1 MDSPPWGGKPVK
13 KYLKGVLNGI
23 FIILLMGVTVYFLLK
38 DQELPQIINA
48 CQNAKPWYLAV
59 GVILVL
65 VFVCS
70 ESVIICYMMGTL
82 KYKAPLKR
90 CIRYSFIG
98 FFFSCV
104 TPSATGGQPAQVY
117 YMKRDGLDISVSSL
131 VLMVITVAYKGVLL
145 ILSGL
150 AWITQRQ
157 FIQEHLGQVRY
168 ILIYGIIVNGL
179 FITFLLMVI
188 FKTSIVRTV
197 CTAVVRRL
205 ARWGMIKHEDE
216 QMKKITASLDQYHC
230 AAMYLKSHGIV
241 LINVFLITMLQR
253 MSLFAVTWL
262 VYRSFGLHGTN
273 IWQIICIQTIIALSV
288 DMLPLPGGI
297 GASEASF
304 LVMYEGIFGAA
315 FVIPGMLLS
324 RGISYYML
332 VLISGLV
339 TCWAHLMSHRRG
351 EKIINDRII

>member
-1 MDSPPWGGKPVK
+1 MK
-13 KYLKGVLNGI
+13 KYFKGVLNGV
-23 FIILLMGVTVYFLLK
+23 FLFLLMGVTIYFLLK

-48 CQNAKPWYLAV
+48 CKNANPWYLAA
-59 GVILVL
+59 GVVFVL

-70 ESVIICYMMGTL
+70 ESLIICYMMSTL
-82 KYKAPLKR
+82 KYKAPLKQ
-90 CIRYSFIG
+90 CVKYSFIG

-104 TPSATGGQPAQVY
+104 TPSATGGQPAQLY
-117 YMKRDGLDISVSSL
+117 YMSRDGLDISVSSL
-131 VLMVITVAYKGVLL
+131 VLMIITVAYKGVLL
-145 ILSGL
+145 ILSGM

-157 FIQEHLGQVRY
+157 FIHNRLGHVRY

-179 FITFLLMVI
+179 FIAFLLLVI
-188 FKTSIVRTV
+188 FKTSIIRGV
-197 CTAVVRRL
+197 CTVVVRRL
-205 ARWGMIKHEDE
+205 ACWRMIKHEDE
-216 QMKKITASLDQYHC
+216 KMKKIMISLDQYHR

-241 LINVFLITMLQR
+241 LVNVFLITIFQR
-253 MSLFAVTWL
+253 LSLFAVTWL

-273 IWQIICIQTIIALSV
+273 IWQIICIQTIIALAV

-304 LVMYEGIFGAA
+304 LVMYEGIFGTA
-315 FVIPGMLLS
+315 FVLPGMLLS

-332 VLISGLV
+332 LLISGLV
-339 TCWAHLMSHRRG
+339 TFGVHLMSHSGG